1 MMIGEKLTVIVHSC
15 VLGLAHLDTGKDFSA
30 DGLGFNKKKK
40 KKRRHR

>member
-1 MMIGEKLTVIVHSC
+1 MMIAELTVIVHSC
-15 VLGLAHLDTGKDFSA
+15 VPGLAHLDTGKDFSA

>member
-1 MMIGEKLTVIVHSC
+1 MIADKLTVLLHSC
-15 VLGLAHLDTGKDFSA
+15 VPGLAHLDAGKDFSA

>member
-1 MMIGEKLTVIVHSC
+1 MAQTLTMILNSYAA
-15 VLGLAHLDTGKDFSA
+15 GLAHLDTGKDFSA